1 MNEETGNQR
10 PVMLSLL
17 DKKKTE
23 SSSEVVGQPGVPP
36 STAETASSTGATAA
50 TESTDGTLSEPSVL
64 GRLRQVH
71 VGEGLSEDQKTHLL
85 TSCVKFIS
93 VPVDA
98 DALNAVMRL
107 VLRFTQVLLMLVAVC
122 KTRKWSLVQKLFELK
137 SFTYVFKRHI
147 VYLGTPAR
155 CRVCSP
161 RGDQVHPQPDWTQL
175 LLWFHLPGHTD
186 YQARSGGPGHPQK
199 DNGQGSSVG
208 DH

>member
-23 SSSEVVGQPGVPP
+23 SSSEVVASQLGAPP

-50 TESTDGTLSEPSVL
+50 TESTDTLSEPSVL

-107 VLRFTQVLLMLVAVC
+107 VLRFTQVLLMLLAVC
-122 KTRKWSLVQKLFELK
+122 KTRKCLNEPI
-137 SFTYVFKRHI
+137 T
-147 VYLGTPAR
+147 
-155 CRVCSP
+155 
-161 RGDQVHPQPDWTQL
+161 
-175 LLWFHLPGHTD
+175 
-186 YQARSGGPGHPQK
+186 
-199 DNGQGSSVG
+199 
-208 DH
+208 

>member
-1 MNEETGNQR
+1 
-10 PVMLSLL
+10 MLSLL

-23 SSSEVVGQPGVPP
+23 PSSEVVGSQAGAPP

-71 VGEGLSEDQKTHLL
+71 VGEGLSEDQKSHLL

-107 VLRFTQVLLMLVAVC
+107 VLRFTQVLPMLLAVC
-122 KTRKWSLVQKLFELK
+122 KTKKMD
-137 SFTYVFKRHI
+137 
-147 VYLGTPAR
+147 TP
-155 CRVCSP
+155 
-161 RGDQVHPQPDWTQL
+161 
-175 LLWFHLPGHTD
+175 
-186 YQARSGGPGHPQK
+186 
-199 DNGQGSSVG
+199 
-208 DH
+208 